1 MKQNFCRSSEVKAK
15 EKWCNKFIQ
24 IKLSNFF
31 DSLSKIY
38 GIQIMFKITT
48 QTNAF
53 DIIETDYF
61 KNDF

>member
-24 IKLSNFF
+24 IKLSNF
-31 DSLSKIY
+31 SLSKICD
-38 GIQIMFKITT
+38 IQIMFKITN